1 MRIAHSTGKEA
12 KPAGNIHRQQLF
24 YWMGRSIDERNG
36 KRKLLSDELVSE
48 VLRQLRGSLEH
59 GLWVKRPRYPEK
71 FELRGS
77 AFALDLPIA
86 CFTEWSLG
94 ESLPHTAEYGRI
106 GLGFPKRWVIERGGQ
121 SVTYFRHNAKGSFLQ
136 AVFKLLTTQGTGD
149 AHGVWKSKPGA
160 TAFEEL
166 RYLLHFAKMIRLKTP
181 KPEQPLAKLATVKRV
196 PPAPKRQRPVA
207 ALETQMFKR
216 KFGMPLQFVE
226 EREWRIVHHPA
237 NKHFI
242 KGPGVP
248 DFYLPYLPGEE
259 LFTLVLPDNKVVSK
273 VLQTDWFTERLFTP
287 WKHYPEFKNRPVPPV
302 TVLSHSDIGTF

>member
-1 MRIAHSTGKEA
+1 MKTGKES
-12 KPAGNIHRQQLF
+12 KPIGNIHRQQLF
-24 YWMGRSIDERNG
+24 YWMGRSIDDRNG
-36 KRKLLSDELVSE
+36 KRKLLRDELVTE

-59 GLWVKRPRYPEK
+59 GLWVKKPRYPEK
-71 FELRGS
+71 FELRGNV
-77 AFALDLPIA
+77 FALDLPIA

-136 AVFKLLTTQGTGD
+136 ALFKLLATQGSGD
-149 AHGVWKSKPGA
+149 AQGVWTPKPVA
-160 TAFEEL
+160 TGFDEL

-181 KPEQPLAKLATVKRV
+181 KPEPVLIKV
-196 PPAPKRQRPVA
+196 PPAKPTRRGPRQKRPVA
-207 ALETQMFKR
+207 AAETQMFKR
-216 KFGMPLQFVE
+216 KFGMPLQFLE

-237 NKHFI
+237 NKHFL

-287 WKHYPEFKNRPVPPV
+287 WGHYSELENRRVPPV
-302 TVLSHSDIGTF
+302 TILSHSDIGTF

>member
-1 MRIAHSTGKEA
+1 MKTGKET

-24 YWMGRSIDERNG
+24 YWMGRSIDDQNG
-36 KRKLLSDELVSE
+36 KRKLLRDELVTE

-59 GLWVKRPRYPEK
+59 GLWVKSPRYPEK

-77 AFALDLPIA
+77 SFALDLPIA

-94 ESLPHTAEYGRI
+94 ESLPHTSEYGRI

-121 SVTYFRHNAKGSFLQ
+121 SVTYFRHNEKGTFLQ
-136 AVFKLLTTQGTGD
+136 AVFKLLAAQGNPD
-149 AHGVWKSKPGA
+149 AHGAWKPRPGA
-160 TAFEEL
+160 TGFEEL
-166 RYLLHFAKMIRLKTP
+166 RYLLHFAKMIRLKAP
-181 KPEQPLAKLATVKRV
+181 KPSRAPAAVA
-196 PPAPKRQRPVA
+196 PPPTRGPKRRQAPA
-207 ALETQMFKR
+207 AVEAQMFKR

-237 NKHFI
+237 SRRFV

-248 DFYLPYLPGEE
+248 EYYLPYLPGDE

-287 WKHYPEFKNRPVPPV
+287 WKHYPGLKQRRVPPV